1 MILALLALWL
11 IAAWRGLLSRTSHAA
26 LAALMALLIIA
37 PTSPSS
43 AALPAHG
50 NAQPVA
56 ISNGYQTPSIVPEN
70 LARWAYIVEPAAD
83 ECGIPIAA
91 IYAAMDIETDGDPT
105 LISSA
110 GATGLMQVM
119 PREAGAMFA
128 DRPTRADLLDP
139 ATNVRWA
146 ACHLRQLSDAHGW
159 RGAFERYYGLGGAM
173 TAWYGGEAMRLMALY
188 AAAES
193 GGGCCGVWPV
203 AGSITQR
210 FGDPVSYPP
219 FAHTGTDIGAPCG
232 TPIHATAAGVVLA
245 GDPPELAATGPRDG
259 YGPFAVRI
267 QHSDGTIT
275 TYAHNQARY
284 VAAADT
290 VAAGQH
296 IADVGDEGYSM
307 GCHLHFELWRNNQF
321 IDPQLAIV
329 AR

>member
-26 LAALMALLIIA
+26 LAALMALLIIV

-43 AALPAHG
+43 EALPAHG
-50 NAQPVA
+50 NAPPVA
-56 ISNGYQTPSIVPEN
+56 ITYTTPATVPEQ
-70 LARWAYIVEPAAD
+70 LARWAYIVEPAAA
-83 ECGIPIAA
+83 ECGVPVAA
-91 IYAAMDIETDGDPT
+91 IYAAMDIETDGDET

-128 DRPTRADLLDP
+128 DRPTRAELLDP

-159 RGAFERYYGLGGAM
+159 RSAFERYYGLGGAM
-173 TAWYGGEAMRLMALY
+173 TAWYGDEAMRLMALY
-188 AAAES
+188 TVAES

-232 TPIHATAAGVVLA
+232 TPIYTTAAGVVLA
-245 GDPPELAATGPRDG
+245 ADPPELAATGPRDG

-267 QHSDGTIT
+267 QHSDGTIS

-284 VAAADT
+284 VAAGDT

-296 IADVGDEGYSM
+296 VAAVGDVGYSS